1 MDTLRKG
8 TLVML
13 GLLSL
18 TREKVKESID
28 ELLERG
34 EMAKE
39 EKFKFLGRLM
49 EEAQRQEEELNKRI
63 RETVHRIVSQMGFA
77 TREELL
83 ELKKRIEE
91 LEARISGQ

>member
-28 ELLERG
+28 ELIERG
-34 EMAKE
+34 EMAME
-39 EKFKFLGRLM
+39 EKFKFMGRLM